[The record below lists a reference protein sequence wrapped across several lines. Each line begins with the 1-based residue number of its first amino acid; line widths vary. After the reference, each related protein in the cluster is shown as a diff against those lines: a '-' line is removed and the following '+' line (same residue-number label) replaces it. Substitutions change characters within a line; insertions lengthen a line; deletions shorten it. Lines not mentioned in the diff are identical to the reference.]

1 MNASFRST
9 LQIFVA
15 ISAAFAYYAL
25 AVIYCWWPFSG
36 LSLEQRG
43 QLGDTFGAFTS
54 LFSALGFGG
63 VLLTLWHQ
71 RESNEDSR
79 RRLELQGFETIL
91 FQLLASHNS
100 IISELDIQK
109 DHGGPVLARGRDC
122 FHRYYTRHLKPAYKR
137 LRNASPNSGEM
148 TLALAAWESVW
159 LRHRHNL
166 GHYLRFI
173 YNIFR
178 YVDEAQIPEDAKRKY
193 SRIIRSQ
200 LSDYELLLLFYNCLH
215 QNGIE
220 RFKPLVEKYAL
231 FNNLPRELL
240 LADAHVAFYS
250 ATAFVLPG
258 TSDA

>member
-1 MNASFRST
+1 MPDHFDHLQLEAGVEHPSFLLVCHVFRFRGDFH
-9 LQIFVA
+9 L
-15 ISAAFAYYAL
+15 
-25 AVIYCWWPFSG
+25 SG
-36 LSLEQRG
+36 C
-43 QLGDTFGAFTS
+43 LGKLD
-54 LFSALGFGG
+54 
-63 VLLTLWHQ
+63 HY

-91 FQLLASHNS
+91 FQLLASHNA
-100 IISELDIQK
+100 ILSELDIQMEP
-109 DHGGPVLARGRDC
+109 GGPVLARGRDC

-137 LRNASPNSGEM
+137 LRNTSSTSEEL
-148 TLALAAWESVW
+148 TLSLSAWESVW

-178 YVDEAQIPEDAKRKY
+178 YVDEAQIPEVAKRKY

-200 LSDYELLLLFYNCLH
+200 LSDYELLILFYNCLH

-231 FNNLPRELL
+231 FNNLPIELL
-240 LADAHVAFYS
+240 LAEEHVAFY
-250 ATAFVLPG
+250 ATTAFETVG
-258 TSDA
+258 ISDA